1 MDLKE
6 KILKNILLR
15 EKIGGNKMSNE
26 QKFMEELKEL
36 FEKYHD
42 EMSLNQMINSADLFI
57 DTLKKERER

>member
-1 MDLKE
+1 M
-6 KILKNILLR
+6 KNILLR